1 MHRSARR
8 AIALDIAT
16 AGSVAYVRHIDE
28 HDHDPQHD
36 QHDHHHQ
43 PVAAPPTHEE
53 FRSAAASFLAASIEA
68 GDHCPAFGA
77 IMPPALHDRARAW
90 QRRVHEVGFAGIHW
104 PVEYGGRGLDRS
116 YTAVWAEE
124 CAKARAQP
132 YLNLQGLILAG
143 EAILRSGTDAQKA
156 RYLPPTLS
164 GEILWCQL
172 FSEPDA
178 GSDLA
183 GLTTRA
189 VRDGDHYVLNGQ
201 KVWCSNGQFAEYGI
215 ALARTDPSDPGHRG
229 ISFFLLDMS
238 APGVGVRPLTQMTGD
253 QEFCEVFLDDVSTP
267 ADTRL
272 GPEHAGW
279 SVAMEVLQDERG
291 SSGASGLISLER
303 RLAHLASLQGDDPVL
318 GDELLRLLVRGH
330 ALKSVLLRS
339 GGGAAS
345 ASAAKLLR
353 TELEFDAELLE
364 ASLRGADGMLGGD
377 ATDRLLYA
385 PGMKIAGGSS
395 EIQRNII
402 GERILGLPR
411 EPRP

>member
-1 MHRSARR
+1 MTATDSRPTDAPTHDEFR
-8 AIALDIAT
+8 AAAADFLAE
-16 AGSVAYVRHIDE
+16 SVA
-28 HDHDPQHD
+28 
-36 QHDHHHQ
+36 
-43 PVAAPPTHEE
+43 
-53 FRSAAASFLAASIEA
+53 A
-68 GDHCPAFGA
+68 GVHCPGFGA

-90 QRRVHEVGFAGIHW
+90 QRRVFEAGFAGIHW

-116 YTAVWAEE
+116 YTAIWSEE

-143 EAILRSGTDAQKA
+143 EAILRSGTHEQKA
-156 RYLPPTLS
+156 TYLPRTLS

-183 GLTTRA
+183 SLKATA

-201 KVWCSNGQFAEYGI
+201 KVWCSNGQFAEFGI
-215 ALARTDPSDPGHRG
+215 LLARTDPTEPGHRG
-229 ISFFLLDMS
+229 ISFFLLDMA
-238 APGVGVRPLTQMTGD
+238 APGVDVRPLTQMTGD
-253 QEFCEVFLDDVSTP
+253 QEFCEVFLDDAETP
-267 ADTRL
+267 VDTLL
-272 GPEHAGW
+272 GPEHGGW
-279 SVAMEVLQDERG
+279 LVAMQVQDERG

-303 RLAHLASLQGDDPVL
+303 RLAYLASLKGDDPVL
-318 GDELLRLLVRGH
+318 GDELMKLLVRGH
-330 ALKSVLLRS
+330 ALKAMLMRS
-339 GGGAAS
+339 GAGPAA

-364 ASLRGADGMLGGD
+364 ATLRGADGMLAGE

-402 GERILGLPR
+402 GERLLGLPR
-411 EPRP
+411 EPR